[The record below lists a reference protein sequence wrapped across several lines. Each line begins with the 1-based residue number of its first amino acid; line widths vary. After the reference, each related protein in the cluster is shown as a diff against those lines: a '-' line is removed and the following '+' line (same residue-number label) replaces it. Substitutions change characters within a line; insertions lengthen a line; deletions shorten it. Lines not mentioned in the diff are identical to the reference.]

1 MTLANLILW
10 IALLINLSLLITIF
24 FNKQQKHKKQ
34 VFLLVSLITLWEII
48 ELVNVFWL
56 RNTDYLLLGARFGLL
71 PNLFIAPAFLWL
83 VFSLCESCHLVKKW
97 IKIAVWLPAVLML
110 PFLFTKYNISS
121 VTVTDTG
128 FVFQQ
133 EILYWFF
140 LLYFLGIISWALIFL
155 IRTSKNLNIIIKKQ
169 VAYIFFGT
177 AVTAIM
183 GIVFSVILPLF
194 DVKSLFY
201 LGVDSSVFFTIIL
214 VYALSRERFLDLK
227 LFFYQKLLDLVA
239 LFIVLL
245 IYYFVFWL
253 LLNFINIDFTQFTEQ
268 ILFVIFVGLS
278 SPWLYQALYRLL
290 DILFFNP
297 DQNFSQAIENVADI
311 LRTNR
316 DLNILFSQLAKEL
329 GQVMAYEE
337 FFVYLAKR
345 NDSDVF
351 HQVFP
356 VGERLL
362 HAKDDQLLQFFATHS
377 QMLSQAE
384 VEYQNTDKYLSSAL
398 KKQKIDL
405 ALPVFYNQQLLGVL
419 LIDNGGKLL
428 SRQQLQFMK
437 DINKYLDIAV
447 GSLLLANK

>member
-10 IALLINLSLLITIF
+10 IALLINLSLLLTIV
-24 FNKQQKHKKQ
+24 FNKQQRHKKQ

-48 ELVNVFWL
+48 ELLNVFWL

-97 IKIAVWLPAVLML
+97 IKIAVWSPAVLML
-110 PFLFTKYNISS
+110 PFLFTNYNISS
-121 VTVTDTG
+121 VTVTETG

-140 LLYFLGIISWALIFL
+140 LVYFLGILSWALIFL
-155 IRTSKNLNIIIKKQ
+155 IRTSKNLNLIIKKQ

-177 AVTAIM
+177 AITASM

-194 DVKSLFY
+194 DIKSLFY
-201 LGVDSSVFFTIIL
+201 LGVDSSVFFTITL
-214 VYALSRERFLDLK
+214 VYALSHERFLDLR

-245 IYYFVFWL
+245 IYYFIFWL

-268 ILFVIFVGLS
+268 ILFVVFVGLS

-297 DQNFSQAIENVADI
+297 DQNFNQTVENVADI
-311 LRTNR
+311 LRSNR
-316 DLNILFSQLAKEL
+316 DLNILFSKLAKEL
-329 GQVMAYEE
+329 AEVIGYEE
-337 FFVYLAKR
+337 IFIYLAKH
-345 NDSDVF
+345 NNSEIF

-362 HAKDDQLLQFFATHS
+362 HLKDDQLLQFLASHS
-377 QMLSQAE
+377 QMVYQAE
-384 VEYQNTDKYLSSAL
+384 VEYQNTDHYLSSAL
-398 KKQKIDL
+398 KKQQIDL
-405 ALPVFYNQQLLGVL
+405 ALPIFYNQQLLGVL
-419 LIDNGGKLL
+419 VIDNGHKLL
-428 SRQQLQFMK
+428 SKQQLQFMA